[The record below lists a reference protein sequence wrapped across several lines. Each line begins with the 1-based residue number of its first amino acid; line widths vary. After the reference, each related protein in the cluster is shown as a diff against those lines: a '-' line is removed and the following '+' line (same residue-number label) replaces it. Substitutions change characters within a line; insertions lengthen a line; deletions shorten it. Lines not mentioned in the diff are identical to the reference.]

1 MVKTRAVTSGGWR
14 TLEWFWN
21 QKATAF
27 FRSPAG
33 AQVKVRYGY
42 DWLGW
47 DSQKQT
53 LDDSAIKRLTIGL
66 AAIAYATIQINVRAD
81 TNVTY
86 DVYPGETIAVPKVP
100 F

>member
-1 MVKTRAVTSGGWR
+1 MVRTKFVRAGTWR

-27 FRSPAG
+27 FRLPAG
-33 AQVKVRYGY
+33 ARIKVRYGY
-42 DWLGW
+42 GWLGW

-53 LDDSAIKRLTIGL
+53 LDGTAYKRLAVGWG
-66 AAIAYATIQINVRAD
+66 AVAYARIQMNVAAD
-81 TNVTY
+81 ANVTY
-86 DVYPGETIAVPKVP
+86 DVYPGEVIGQPTVE

>member
-1 MVKTRAVTSGGWR
+1 MVKTRAVISGGWR

-42 DWLGW
+42 GRLGW

-66 AAIAYATIQINVRAD
+66 AAIAYATTQINVQAD
-81 TNVTY
+81 TNVAY
-86 DVYPGETIAVPKVP
+86 DVYPGEIIAAPKVP

>member
-14 TLEWFWN
+14 ALEGFWN
-21 QKATAF
+21 QKATVF

-42 DWLGW
+42 GWLGW

-53 LDDSAIKRLTIGL
+53 LDDSATKRLIIGL

-86 DVYPGETIAVPKVP
+86 DVYPGEIIAAPKVP